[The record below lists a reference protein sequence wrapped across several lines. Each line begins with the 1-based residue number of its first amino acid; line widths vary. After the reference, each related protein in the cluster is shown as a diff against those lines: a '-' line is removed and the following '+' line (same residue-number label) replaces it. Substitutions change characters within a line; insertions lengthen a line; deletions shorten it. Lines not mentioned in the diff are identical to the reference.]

1 MITFASMKHLSI
13 LIPTYND
20 PCYMLVS
27 DLQQQASRLP
37 ISYEII
43 VADDGSKDQTVIEQ
57 NRHINEIENCRVI
70 ERGKNSG
77 RAIIR
82 NYLAQQ
88 ARYDWLLFID
98 SDMVVCR
105 KDFVQRY
112 AETEADVVDGGIIV
126 GKTIEGNLRSMY
138 EKASE
143 HQHTMEKRQLS
154 PYKDFHTANFLIRR
168 DIMLA
173 HPFDERF
180 RCYGYE
186 DVLVGKELQRH
197 GIPILHIDNPLSF
210 EIYESNEA
218 FVSKTEEGLRTLF
231 TFRNELEGYSRLLA
245 HREHL
250 TGCSAFIRLFHRLFK
265 DAERRNLCSDHPSLF
280 VFNLYRLGYFFCL
293 R

>member
-112 AETEADVVDGGIIV
+112 AETEADAVDGGIIV
-126 GKTIEGNLRSMY
+126 DKTIEGNLRSMY

-154 PYKDFHTANFLIRR
+154 PYMDFHTANFLIRR

-245 HREHL
+245 HRERL